1 MSFIASL
8 RTARAAAVAGLIF
21 AVIMVTALAL
31 TRTAFPY
38 DAYLDTGA
46 LPTSEQIDR
55 AGWALHLVPYGGIA
69 FLWFMAALNYHLGAA
84 DTRLF
89 TTVFIGS
96 GLIYIT
102 LAFVGSAIGAGE
114 LAVLGR
120 GLEFAD
126 PTRILAAQEFN
137 ELFLGLGYRMAAV
150 FTLALSTFGRV
161 RKVLPTWLSVLGTI
175 TGLGLLL
182 VPIGIRHGEFLFP
195 AWVALVS
202 IYLLIADP
210 GGRSRAPR

>member
-1 MSFIASL
+1 MI
-8 RTARAAAVAGLIF
+8 TTLI
-21 AVIMVTALAL
+21 L

-38 DAYLDTGA
+38 DVYLSTGA
-46 LPTSEQIDR
+46 LPTTEQIDR
-55 AGWALHLVPYGGIA
+55 ATWALRLVPYGGIA

-84 DTRLF
+84 DNRLF

-102 LAFVGSAIGAGE
+102 LAFVGTAVGSGE
-114 LAVLGR
+114 LAVMR
-120 GLEFAD
+120 QGLEFSS
-126 PTRILAAQEFN
+126 PTRILAAQQYN
-137 ELFLGLGYRMAAV
+137 ELLLSLGFRMAAV

-182 VPIGIRHGEFLFP
+182 VPVGIRHGEYLFP
-195 AWVALVS
+195 GWVALVS
-202 IYLLIADP
+202 IYLFVTDP
-210 GGRSRAPR
+210 AGRARASQ